1 MYLIRCLLSQYQ
13 EWKNY
18 TPIKALSIKPVVV
31 FDHVGDPYAPATGIV
46 ELFEREKEEHQRPV
60 LLITVVVII
69 AILLICAV
77 RSNFRSRRFWG

>member
-31 FDHVGDPYAPATGIV
+31 FDHVGDQYAPATGII
-46 ELFEREKEEHQRPV
+46 ELFERKKGRASAPC
-60 LLITVVVII
+60 I
-69 AILLICAV
+69 AHH
-77 RSNFRSRRFWG
+77 RRRHHRDFIDLRCS

>member
-46 ELFEREKEEHQRPV
+46 ELFEREKEEHQRPLV
-60 LLITVVVII
+60 LIIIVVII
-69 AILLICAV
+69 TILLTCAV
-77 RSNFRSRRFWG
+77 RSNFRSRGFLG